1 MDDTKKMLRIIINGQ
16 SSLKSELLTEIKR
29 VEKGLTEM
37 IKQNSKEINENK
49 ILTKKNGKRLD
60 MIGKTL
66 AVLDDDAPTSEE
78 FEKLKARVQKIE
90 QKMTFA

>member
-1 MDDTKKMLRIIINGQ
+1 MDDTKKMLRTIINGQ
-16 SSLKSELLTEIKR
+16 SSIKSELLTEIKR
-29 VEKGLTEM
+29 MEKSLTEM

-66 AVLDDDAPTSEE
+66 AVLDDDAPTNEE
-78 FEKLKARVQKIE
+78 FEELKTRVQKIE
-90 QKMTFA
+90 RKMAFA